1 MGNNDVLSTPTD
13 NVVSSTVA
21 VSLSTSQATEQ
32 TISSTP
38 DTLEPTIASAKIA
51 SSTTQN
57 KNEVVTEG
65 DNVAS
70 SITPS
75 TPESTTSKPTTT
87 SLVTN
92 ESKAINNQPLETS
105 SSSTPVEE
113 NEINKDTDIGDGSI
127 VEDSLEEVEGSGNAS
142 KEA

>member
-21 VSLSTSQATEQ
+21 VSLTTSQATEQ

-38 DTLEPTIASAKIA
+38 DTLEPTIASVKIA
-51 SSTTQN
+51 SSTTKN

-65 DNVAS
+65 DNLAS
-70 SITPS
+70 SITPN

-87 SLVTN
+87 SLVTD

-113 NEINKDTDIGDGSI
+113 NEINKNTDIGDGSI
-127 VEDSLEEVEGSGNAS
+127 VEDPLEEVEGSGNAS